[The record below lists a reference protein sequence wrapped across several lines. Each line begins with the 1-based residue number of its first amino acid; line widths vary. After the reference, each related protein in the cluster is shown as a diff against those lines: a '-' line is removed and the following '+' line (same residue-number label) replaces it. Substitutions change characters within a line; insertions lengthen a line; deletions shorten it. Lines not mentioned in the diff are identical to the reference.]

1 MRRIAALFMTSAMF
15 ASACQSATPSST
27 PGPVATTAPGATT
40 PPVTAAPAV
49 TPPAISRDPD
59 TLVIAVDAFGA
70 DFDPASSYLLAQGL
84 LWRGTYDGL
93 VRLKGSSATEI
104 EGALAATW
112 ETNADN
118 SVWTFHLRPNVKFT
132 DGTPVDAQAIKT
144 NYVRLIKLALGTQL
158 ILGAFL
164 TDPAKQIVVV
174 NPTTVRFDLGAATP
188 TFGLVLAA
196 EWGTGIVSPKIFTD
210 HSTGAKDQGHEY
222 LATHAV
228 GTGPYIITTIEPDN
242 QVVLDQN
249 PDYWGGWSGKHF
261 KKIIIRSVPDGAT
274 RRQLIESGDVDISIA
289 STAEDSAAIKADP
302 RFFVPGQVNLA
313 MNYITLGQYG
323 KLAKPEARQAMTY
336 LWPYDD
342 YINTVAKGDLARP
355 NSVFPDLL
363 DTSVKVYAPKTDL
376 THATQLFATAGI
388 APGTKFTYEY
398 YTGFGK
404 EAGEVLQAQLEQ
416 VGMHLEIVEKAFGAF
431 NADLTTDRPVGQR
444 ADMYFWGWWPDYNAP
459 SDYAWILFNSAA
471 APDVCPGCYNSG
483 YYNNPAVD
491 KIINDGFAQADHIK
505 LAADFKEAQRIMGQD
520 VDPPIIP
527 VGQPIDTTYYR
538 TDIKGQVSSPLYI
551 FTWDFYALNRG

>member
-164 TDPAKQIVVV
+164 TDP
-174 NPTTVRFDLGAATP
+174 
-188 TFGLVLAA
+188 
-196 EWGTGIVSPKIFTD
+196 VS
-210 HSTGAKDQGHEY
+210 
-222 LATHAV
+222 
-228 GTGPYIITTIEPDN
+228 
-242 QVVLDQN
+242 
-249 PDYWGGWSGKHF
+249 
-261 KKIIIRSVPDGAT
+261 RS
-274 RRQLIESGDVDISIA
+274 
-289 STAEDSAAIKADP
+289 
-302 RFFVPGQVNLA
+302 
-313 MNYITLGQYG
+313 
-323 KLAKPEARQAMTY
+323 
-336 LWPYDD
+336 
-342 YINTVAKGDLARP
+342 
-355 NSVFPDLL
+355 
-363 DTSVKVYAPKTDL
+363 
-376 THATQLFATAGI
+376 
-388 APGTKFTYEY
+388 
-398 YTGFGK
+398 
-404 EAGEVLQAQLEQ
+404 
-416 VGMHLEIVEKAFGAF
+416 
-431 NADLTTDRPVGQR
+431 
-444 ADMYFWGWWPDYNAP
+444 
-459 SDYAWILFNSAA
+459 
-471 APDVCPGCYNSG
+471 
-483 YYNNPAVD
+483 
-491 KIINDGFAQADHIK
+491 
-505 LAADFKEAQRIMGQD
+505 
-520 VDPPIIP
+520 
-527 VGQPIDTTYYR
+527 
-538 TDIKGQVSSPLYI
+538 SS
-551 FTWDFYALNRG
+551 